1 MRLPTETHHS
11 SSLPQPLQTVPRL
24 TWWGATG
31 SLDRGLRPSNGVVAM
46 AAAAAMAEE
55 AARGSTGS
63 SGLCSCFTMTEH
75 SLCPNTH
82 APCST
87 SEGREQDPGSG
98 DSQGRGL
105 SAPPTCWE
113 LLWTALKRDARGYQ
127 EAGRTGQRGVL
138 VRWEAEVG
146 RGQKRWGQHLHSAAY
161 SMGLDDRPRP
171 FLTGCVT
178 LGKLPNLSE
187 PQLRHL

>member
-1 MRLPTETHHS
+1 MRLPTETHH

-24 TWWGATG
+24 TWWGTTG

-87 SEGREQDPGSG
+87 SGGREQDPGSG

-105 SAPPTCWE
+105 SAPPTRWE
-113 LLWTALKRDARGYQ
+113 LLWTALRRDARGYQ

-138 VRWEAEVG
+138 VRRGGRSGLGPEEVG
-146 RGQKRWGQHLHSAAY
+146 AASSFGSLQRG
-161 SMGLDDRPRP
+161 
-171 FLTGCVT
+171 
-178 LGKLPNLSE
+178 LGR
-187 PQLRHL
+187 QT